1 MSGHVAP
8 EEGAES
14 VSAIAMLDELKNADA
29 RSRLV
34 RERGAQL
41 VIIALLVA
49 LALDSALILTRALGG
64 ADASQGPGAA
74 PLAAPARPAMNPTLR
89 LATIV
94 NAHLFGLAGASASG
108 DAPPTTAAL
117 VLTGVLADR
126 DPARGRAIIGEKA
139 ASAKLYAVGAAIPGG
154 AHLRSVYADRVLIE
168 RNGALES
175 LLLPHT
181 PLKSAPPG
189 PPLPLLRTS
198 AAGPRDNAT
207 LLAGIMRV
215 QPVFTQGKLDGYRIF
230 PGNGRGAGAFQ
241 EMGLRAGDMI
251 LAVNGTPLDDP
262 TRAMEVLQTLSS
274 SGSATVTVSREGA
287 AQELALNLATLNSI
301 AEGEAATAAQPAGP
315 ATPNPGQRMRFGST
329 GATAAP
335 PPGDPA
341 AAASAAASPAPAPDE
356 AANTNAQRER

>member
-1 MSGHVAP
+1 
-8 EEGAES
+8 
-14 VSAIAMLDELKNADA
+14 MLDDLKSANSLA
-29 RSRLV
+29 RLV
-34 RERGAQL
+34 RERGVQL
-41 VIIALLVA
+41 VIIALLIA

-64 ADASQGPGAA
+64 ADASQTPGVV
-74 PLAAPARPAMNPTLR
+74 PAPAPMRPAMNPTLR

-94 NAHLFGLAGASASG
+94 NAHLFGLAGANASG

-126 DPARGRAIIGEKA
+126 DPARGQAIIGERA
-139 ASAKLYAVGAAIPGG
+139 ASAKLYAVGATIPGG

-168 RNGALES
+168 RNGAIES

-189 PPLPLLRTS
+189 PLPAPLLRTS

-215 QPVFTQGKLDGYRIF
+215 QPVFNQGKLDGYRIF

-251 LAVNGTPLDDP
+251 LAVNGTALDDP
-262 TRAMEVLQTLSS
+262 ARAMEVLQTLSS
-274 SGSATVTVSREGA
+274 SGSATVTVSREGTS
-287 AQELALNLATLNSI
+287 QEIALNLATLNSI
-301 AEGEAATAAQPAGP
+301 AEGEGTAPAPAAAPAAA
-315 ATPNPGQRMRFGST
+315 APGQRMRFGTPGASAEQPPD
-329 GATAAP
+329 ATASAP
-335 PPGDPA
+335 PPAPAATAPTA
-341 AAASAAASPAPAPDE
+341 AAAAGDE
-356 AANTNAQRER
+356 AANANAERQR